1 MSTAALLSLVG
12 AAISTGAWGL
22 WFRRIQQVSVPKNPW
37 AFRVASGLGALLC
50 IVGLLGG
57 PGVAAGSVAMIGIMA
72 GLTFLGLDRI
82 APLPASIPAVAV
94 GDPALDFEATSSEA
108 EPFQLREPGRNAV
121 LLKFFRG
128 FW

>member
-57 PGVAAGSVAMIGIMA
+57 PGLAAGSVAMIGIMA

>member
-1 MSTAALLSLVG
+1 MSTAALLSLAG
-12 AAISTGAWGL
+12 AAISTGAGVL
-22 WFRRIQQVSVPKNPW
+22 WFRRIQQVRVPKDPRS
-37 AFRVASGLGALLC
+37 FRIASGLGALLC
-50 IVGLLGG
+50 IAGLLGG
-57 PGVAAGSVAMIGIMA
+57 PGVAAGSVAMVGIMA

-82 APLPASIPAVAV
+82 APLPAVIPAVAV
-94 GDPALDFEATSSEA
+94 GDPALDFEATSSDA

>member
-1 MSTAALLSLVG
+1 MSTAALLSLAS
-12 AAISTGAWGL
+12 AAISLGAGAV
-22 WFRRIQQVSVPKNPW
+22 WFRRIQQVRVPKNPW
-37 AFRVASGLGALLC
+37 AFRIASGLGALLG
-50 IVGLLGG
+50 IAGLLGG
-57 PGVAAGSVAMIGIMA
+57 PGVAAGSVAMVGIMA

-82 APLPASIPAVAV
+82 APLPAAIPAVAV

-108 EPFQLREPGRNAV
+108 EPFQLREPGRKAV